1 MLVIVEFLLHL
12 KIQNMIIMSL
22 HAGSKCQCS
31 ILKQILSDKKLY
43 IIIQETYEQHM
54 YCVVC
59 PGRGVRCNI
68 TGQCLSAEL
77 RCNGLRDCP
86 DGSDEINCGQLCELI
101 LIVTQLRK
109 AVLFNCQLL

>member
-1 MLVIVEFLLHL
+1 M
-12 KIQNMIIMSL
+12 Q
-22 HAGSKCQCS
+22 
-31 ILKQILSDKKLY
+31 Y
-43 IIIQETYEQHM
+43 M

-59 PGRGVRCNI
+59 PGGGVRCNI
-68 TGQCLSAEL
+68 TGQCLSAAQ

-86 DGSDEINCGQLCELI
+86 DGIDEINCGQLCELI